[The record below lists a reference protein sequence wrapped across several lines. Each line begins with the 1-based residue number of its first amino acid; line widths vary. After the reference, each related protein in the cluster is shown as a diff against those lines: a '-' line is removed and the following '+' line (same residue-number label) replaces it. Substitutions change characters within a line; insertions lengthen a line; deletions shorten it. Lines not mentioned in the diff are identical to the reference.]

1 MIDLREACHAEL
13 PAAAQL
19 LARGM
24 CDDPMHCTVFRTDAD
39 RRRVRLHHLFA
50 ALLPLMGQRP
60 LLALEADRLVGV
72 LGQFPPGTCRTP
84 IRRQMR
90 FAFALHSVN
99 VGELW
104 RLWHWL
110 SASEARDL
118 AEPHWHL
125 GPVAVDPARRG
136 EGIGS
141 QMLRAFCARMDELGE
156 VAFLETD
163 KLDSVRFYARC
174 GFEVIQQGE
183 VLGTPNWWM
192 RRPARKPDAGFRNQ
206 GRLLSEAQAAAC

>member
-1 MIDLREACHAEL
+1 MIDLREACHAEM
-13 PAAAQL
+13 PAAAKL

-24 CDDPMHCTVFRTDAD
+24 CDDPMHCTVFGTDVD
-39 RRRVRLHHLFA
+39 HRRVRLYQLFA
-50 ALLPLMGQRP
+50 ALLPLMGRPP

-84 IRRQMR
+84 VRQQLR
-90 FAFALHSVN
+90 FGLALLSVN
-99 VGELW
+99 IGELW

-110 SASEARDL
+110 GASESRDL
-118 AEPHWHL
+118 AEPHWHV
-125 GPVAVDPARRG
+125 GPVAVDPGRRG

-141 QMLRAFCARMDELGE
+141 RMLQAFCARMDQRGE

-163 KLDSVRFYARC
+163 KLDSVRFYGRC
-174 GFEVIQQGE
+174 GFQVRDQGQ

-192 RRPARKPDAGFRNQ
+192 CRPARQP
-206 GRLLSEAQAAAC
+206 AARASVEPLKVASAW

>member
-1 MIDLREACHAEL
+1 MIDLREASAADL

-24 CDDPMHCTVFRTDAD
+24 RDDPMHCTVFGADAD
-39 RRRVRLHHLFA
+39 RRRLRLHCLFA
-50 ALLPLMGQRP
+50 ALLPLMGRPP
-60 LLALEADRLVGV
+60 LLALEAGRLVGV

-84 IRRQMR
+84 VRLQLRL
-90 FAFALHSVN
+90 AFALRSVN
-99 VGELW
+99 VTELW
-104 RLWHWL
+104 RLWRWL
-110 SASEARDL
+110 GASEARDL

-125 GPVAVDPARRG
+125 GPVAVDPGRRG

-141 QMLRAFCARMDELGE
+141 RMLRAFCARMDERGE

-174 GFEVIQQGE
+174 GFEVKEQAA

-192 RRPARKPDAGFRNQ
+192 HRSARQP
-206 GRLLSEAQAAAC
+206 